1 MQDPFDD
8 GLKALNNLGVTEHL
22 ALETAAADG
31 ACTGQDIAVDVA
43 AADRASGTKAAGHLT
58 ASHAVSCIDAAGDVG
73 AVDAVPG
80 IDAAGDVA
88 AVDAVPRRALPHT
101 STGMVGQ

>member
-58 ASHAVSCIDAAGDVG
+58 ASHAVSCLSLIHIFM
-73 AVDAVPG
+73 G
-80 IDAAGDVA
+80 IYFCPEIADFHLIQIMLIFPKKTISIFV
-88 AVDAVPRRALPHT
+88 
-101 STGMVGQ
+101 